1 MPTLVAWKKKNNL
14 WQSNLPCQPRLRVPR
29 RHAKVPPGRLS
40 ARHRATPAN
49 GSPGRTGF
57 PKRISLQTRLAYG
70 VCSCWCFYF
79 LFSLKKI
86 QRNKWHRSWGQKNC
100 SKICKENLVM
110 NFLILKSKHLLAW
123 SPGLG
128 LGILLGAE
136 PSSTSRRFRSVLLKK
151 TCCSYHGLIMIFM
164 RPHIDHVPADS
175 RSPPYLVYAPKHSPL
190 SNASERVAQSF
201 DRFFVPHSFSRLIHT
216 YSHIHVI
223 RWCHVKYS
231 FANSRTSKDS
241 KVEQTHVYKHVKP
254 LYTQTVI
261 YHNM

>member
-1 MPTLVAWKKKNNL
+1 MGSKK
-14 WQSNLPCQPRLRVPR
+14 
-29 RHAKVPPGRLS
+29 
-40 ARHRATPAN
+40 
-49 GSPGRTGF
+49 
-57 PKRISLQTRLAYG
+57 LQQD
-70 VCSCWCFYF
+70 
-79 LFSLKKI
+79 LF
-86 QRNKWHRSWGQKNC
+86 
-100 SKICKENLVM
+100 EDLVM